1 MLHRSLRRRLEIE
14 PIVDTVT
21 VGETHRTAVMD
32 TASSTSRLR
41 VSRCFADRAC
51 MPRKVLF
58 GRAMYLGDLPDTRPS
73 RTSTYLW
80 VTELG
85 IGHGPFGP
93 RDRNFV
99 AWDRTAG
106 VVFESGAPAESG
118 ADNVPV
124 LGASGV
130 AGEEAQ
136 PEALVSVQLKDG
148 NRALYRVVGKSG
160 AQVRG
165 KVQQFLVANGV
176 PCLDDVSVAEADP
189 DA

>member
-1 MLHRSLRRRLEIE
+1 
-14 PIVDTVT
+14 
-21 VGETHRTAVMD
+21 
-32 TASSTSRLR
+32 
-41 VSRCFADRAC
+41 

-58 GRAMYLGDLPDTRPS
+58 ARTMYLGDLPDTKPS
-73 RTSTYLW
+73 RSSTYLW
-80 VTELG
+80 ITDLG

-106 VVFESGAPAESG
+106 VVFESRAAAESR
-118 ADNVPV
+118 ADNLPVFEVP
-124 LGASGV
+124 GV
-130 AGEEAQ
+130 AGEEGQ

-160 AQVRG
+160 DQVRG

-176 PCLDDVSVAEADP
+176 PCLDDVSVAEPDP
-189 DA
+189 DVQQQTKSSRETRKLI

>member
-1 MLHRSLRRRLEIE
+1 
-14 PIVDTVT
+14 
-21 VGETHRTAVMD
+21 
-32 TASSTSRLR
+32 
-41 VSRCFADRAC
+41 

-58 GRAMYLGDLPDTRPS
+58 ARARYLGDLPDTKPS

-80 VTELG
+80 VTDLG

-93 RDRNFV
+93 RERNFV

-106 VVFESGAPAESG
+106 VVFESGAATESG

-124 LGASGV
+124 LGQREV
-130 AGEEAQ
+130 AGEEAE

-148 NRALYRVVGKSG
+148 NRALYRVAGKSG

-176 PCLDDVSVAEADP
+176 PCLDDVSVPKSDP
-189 DA
+189 GERQWTKDSRAARRS

>member
-1 MLHRSLRRRLEIE
+1 M
-14 PIVDTVT
+14 
-21 VGETHRTAVMD
+21 VGETHRSVVMG
-32 TASSTSRLR
+32 TGCPTNRLR
-41 VSRCFADRAC
+41 VSRRFADRAC

-58 GRAMYLGDLPDTRPS
+58 AKAMYLGDLPDTKPS

-80 VTELG
+80 VTDLG

-106 VVFESGAPAESG
+106 VVFESGAAAESR

-124 LGASGV
+124 FGV
-130 AGEEAQ
+130 PGLAGEEVQ
-136 PEALVSVQLKDG
+136 PEALVSIQLKDG

-165 KVQQFLVANGV
+165 KVQEFLVANGV
-176 PCLDDVSVAEADP
+176 PCFDEVSVAEPDP
-189 DA
+189 DEQQQTKSSRATRRS